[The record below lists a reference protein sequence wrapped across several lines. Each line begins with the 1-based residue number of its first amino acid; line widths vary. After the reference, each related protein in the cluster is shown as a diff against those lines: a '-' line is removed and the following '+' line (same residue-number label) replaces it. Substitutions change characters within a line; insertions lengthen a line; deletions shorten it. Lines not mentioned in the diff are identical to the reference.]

1 MLCLTQFECPCPP
14 DYVLSKSGLLEC
26 ENIFNFKGDH
36 IKARGMHESVLELSK
51 GFLRI
56 LKVIRKILRCN

>member
-1 MLCLTQFECPCPP
+1 MLCVTQFECPP

-36 IKARGMHESVLELSK
+36 IKSAGCMNLFLVLSK